1 MTAWEKLV
9 DIVCPERIAQYL
21 NDISGPEEPAFSMAY
36 IQKLEEK
43 LCDYDCAKCWAN
55 FLNEESE

>member
-1 MTAWEKLV
+1 MTAWEKLI

-43 LCDYDCAKCWAN
+43 LCDYD
-55 FLNEESE
+55 